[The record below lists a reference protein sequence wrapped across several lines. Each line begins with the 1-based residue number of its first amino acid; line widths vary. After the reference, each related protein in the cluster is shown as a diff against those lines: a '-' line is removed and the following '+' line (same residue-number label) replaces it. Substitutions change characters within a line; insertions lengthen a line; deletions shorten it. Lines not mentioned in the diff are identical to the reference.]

1 MDDLL
6 YLRPTMV
13 AATMT
18 QEGEEAIVPSLAPFF
33 TTPFPEGNLST
44 QAIANVSCVQQ
55 VDVSDF
61 NYPFRWDT
69 WNTITWKEVLKIMA
83 YAVIF
88 LVSLFGNFLVIL
100 VVHYNAHMRTS
111 TNQYLVNLAAADLL
125 VTLVCMWIHIV
136 RHLSYPN
143 YILPELVCRL
153 DGFVQAIALTASV
166 LTLTV
171 ISVGRFVAVM
181 FPLHARTSPD
191 RAHRVIAAVWITSA
205 LLAFPT
211 LLYRQRYSL
220 KWKNYTSWHCDEI
233 WPSKAKFDPTVGYC
247 VTVYD
252 TKTLFYTAFTI
263 ALYFLPVL
271 IMLINY
277 SLVVWRMWM
286 TQLPGER
293 SAPALN
299 TATRAKKKVVKMVSV
314 VLLVFVLCWTPLQS
328 LILYNNFVHVRHNE
342 LPSWFSSMEFA
353 AYFIAYSNS
362 AVNPIIYCGF
372 NASFRQGFVALLTCR
387 QSSSV
392 RIYNPRSTL
401 KSTLPP
407 ERMEANSAGN
417 WRATTAGTRETT
429 VACSGPEPAILLEF
443 NSVKKNRYGQK
454 CGRSLMTN
462 DVQNSL
468 SDSGS
473 DSGCKRSTQCETLNE
488 SQTSSGTVYNS
499 PSHHYH
505 QPKESTSATPPGR
518 AIRGLPLRGFGRK
531 FQRAPL
537 PTFGHMGFSGCCG
550 GKRNSKMKQNL
561 VISGE
566 RQIQALT
573 EVRDNINNDTKEDML

>member
-1 MDDLL
+1 MDDFLF
-6 YLRPTMV
+6 LRPTMM

-18 QEGEEAIVPSLAPFF
+18 QESEGFAPSLAPFF
-33 TTPFPEGNLST
+33 TTPYPEGNQSM
-44 QAIANVSCVQQ
+44 QAAVNVSCIQQ
-55 VDVSDF
+55 VNVSEY
-61 NYPFRWDT
+61 NYPFRIDT
-69 WNTITWKEVLKIMA
+69 WNIITWKEVLKIMA

-111 TNQYLVNLAAADLL
+111 TNQYLVNLAATDLL

-233 WPSKAKFDPTVGYC
+233 WPSKAKFDPVVGHC

-286 TQLPGER
+286 TQLPGEY

-328 LILYNNFVHVRHNE
+328 LILYNNFVHVQHNE

-362 AVNPIIYCGF
+362 ALNPIIYCGF

-387 QSSSV
+387 HSSSV

-401 KSTLPP
+401 KSALPP
-407 ERMEANSAGN
+407 ERPEAYAGN
-417 WRATTAGTRETT
+417 WRVTTAGTRETT

-443 NSVKKNRYGQK
+443 NSTKKTRFGQK
-454 CGRSLMTN
+454 SERSPMAN
-462 DVQNSL
+462 DIQNSL

-488 SQTSSGTVYNS
+488 SQASSGTVYNS
-499 PSHHYH
+499 PSHQYH
-505 QPKESTSATPPGR
+505 HPAASTSNRPL
-518 AIRGLPLRGFGRK
+518 RGLPLRGFSRK
-531 FQRAPL
+531 LQRAPL
-537 PTFGHMGFSGCCG
+537 PSFGHMGLSGCCG
-550 GKRNSKMKQNL
+550 GKRNGKMKQNL

-566 RQIQALT
+566 KQIQAVA
-573 EVRDNINNDTKEDML
+573 EVRDNVNNDTKEDML